1 MAFKTTIKVAMLT
14 GAAKDDFFTTEST
27 GLSEDLLTSA
37 LNVLGNDPGSA
48 SLYSL
53 AQESLGAGQMPVE
66 CIAYSLVLKAKITIR
81 PDGRIEYNGDA
92 IASTLAHFAEGDIIT
107 DSFTYT
113 VRMAN
118 GALSTAMVTLEIT
131 GENDAPTLRS
141 IEPVTLWDSEADDGS
156 EETAGDLHGIDVD
169 DRAVLTYQLV
179 DAGDPEDGKQHIKT
193 DYGTLTL
200 DTISGHYT
208 FVTDPDKIDTI
219 AEDAGQTLKF
229 QVQVS
234 DGYPASSAP
243 QDIVVLL
250 KGANDAPTL
259 GTPASFKF
267 IDSIDPDGSST
278 QSSSLLGYDVDND
291 NSPSPHYTMVHLD
304 GVVTEGVRQT
314 LTDLRGTFT
323 LNTETG
329 VYAYTADG
337 SYIDRLHSNP
347 LPISVD
353 VQAVDAIGATSAVQ
367 TIMIN
372 FEAAND
378 VPLFSGQDS
387 ATVVEGDAAQVQ
399 RTLGVTD
406 PDTPFGFKSV
416 AQGDLTGTY
425 GDFTFNRKSGEWTY
439 KLNNESPLVT
449 GLTANDEKRD
459 VLTVYWSTG
468 ESHDLSVMVKGI
480 DAPTTPID
488 PVKTFFFTPL
498 ITQTGLSTTY
508 KDFTNN
514 DFLKLGLNITIDNF
528 SLASSLGPNGV
539 LEAGTVIDLSMSSGT
554 PESPERAQFTIF
566 LAGCTD
572 FSVGQASNLLF

>member
-14 GAAKDDFFTTEST
+14 GAAKDDVFTTEST

-53 AQESLGAGQMPVE
+53 AQESLGTGQMPVE
-66 CIAYSLVLKAKITIR
+66 GTAYSLVLKAKITIR
-81 PDGRIEYNGDA
+81 PDGRIDYDGDA
-92 IASTLAHFAEGDIIT
+92 IASTLAHFAEGAIIT

-141 IEPVTLWDSEADDGS
+141 IDPVTLWDSEADDGS

-169 DRAVLTYQLV
+169 DGAVLTYQLIG
-179 DAGDPEDGKQHIKT
+179 AGDAEDGKQHIKT

-208 FVTDPDKIDTI
+208 FITDPDKIDTI
-219 AEDAGQTLKF
+219 AQDAWQTLAF

-234 DGYPASSAP
+234 DGYPTSSAP

-259 GTPASFKF
+259 GTPVSFKF
-267 IDSIDPDGSST
+267 IDSIDPDGSTT
-278 QSSSLLGYDVDND
+278 QSSSLLAYDVDHD

-329 VYAYTADG
+329 KYAYTVDG
-337 SYIDRLHSNP
+337 NYIDRLHSNP

-372 FEAAND
+372 FEATND

-387 ATVVEGDAAQVQ
+387 ATVIEGDVALVQ
-399 RTLGVTD
+399 RKLGVTD
-406 PDTPFGFKSV
+406 PDTQFGFKPIEP
-416 AQGDLTGTY
+416 ADLTGTY
-425 GDFTFNRKSGEWTY
+425 GVFTFNRKSGDWTY

-449 GLTANDEKRD
+449 DLTANDEKTD

-468 ESHDLSVMVKGI
+468 ESHDLSVKVKGI

-488 PVKTFFFTPL
+488 PVKTFFFTPRFD
-498 ITQTGLSTTY
+498 QEPSTTY
-508 KDFTNN
+508 EDFTNN
-514 DFLKLGLNITIDNF
+514 DFLKLGLNITIDRF
-528 SLASSLGPNGV
+528 SRASSLGPNGV
-539 LEAGTVIDLSMSSGT
+539 VEAGTLIDLSMSGGT
-554 PESPERAQFTIF
+554 AESPEKAEFTIF

-572 FSVGQASNLLF
+572 FSLDQASNLTT